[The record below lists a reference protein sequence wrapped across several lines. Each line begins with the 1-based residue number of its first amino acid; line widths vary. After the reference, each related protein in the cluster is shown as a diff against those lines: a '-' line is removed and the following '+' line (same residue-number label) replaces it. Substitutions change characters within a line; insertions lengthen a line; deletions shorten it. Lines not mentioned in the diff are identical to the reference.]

1 MFNCVSFRVL
11 FIARCAEICWRKM
24 EPKSNR
30 VWNDVGHN
38 LQLLGERSHIK
49 YRLPECIL
57 NSHLHCNA
65 SVLIKDDKTRKHHY
79 TILQKASRCS
89 SVCSSRD
96 TSNQS
101 LELSSLEEQ
110 NFHRAKYFQSS
121 PYSGRTEVNLTAA
134 IKCQRSMRV
143 YRWVV
148 NDDKLLLFC

>member
-65 SVLIKDDKTRKHHY
+65 SVLIKGK
-79 TILQKASRCS
+79 CS
-89 SVCSSRD
+89 PLCI
-96 TSNQS
+96 N
-101 LELSSLEEQ
+101 
-110 NFHRAKYFQSS
+110 N
-121 PYSGRTEVNLTAA
+121 
-134 IKCQRSMRV
+134 
-143 YRWVV
+143 
-148 NDDKLLLFC
+148 